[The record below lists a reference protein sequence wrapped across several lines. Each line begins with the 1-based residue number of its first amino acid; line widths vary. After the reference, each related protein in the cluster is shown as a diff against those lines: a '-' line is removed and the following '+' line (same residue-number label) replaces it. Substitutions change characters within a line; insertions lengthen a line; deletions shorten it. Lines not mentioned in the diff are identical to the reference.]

1 MKKLLF
7 IFLSTFFLIIIV
19 ELFFRTFILVV
30 SKEIDVFKYGIDKNV
45 KIDVKYLTKLEID
58 IINLNPRLGPLI
70 QNQDKKTNNPSRILV
85 IGGSTSYG
93 KNCSNKTSYIDFLQ
107 KNFQNIYFENAAGN
121 GYSSEVSLRW
131 IIKKFQNN
139 QNYKAVIWA
148 NKVNENRVIY
158 RGINYRNY
166 NKMKYKFINSPK
178 SDFIIFLKS
187 IDKTLETK
195 LSFYLIF
202 KNTLLKLNNRR
213 TKDRFFTKPPSQ
225 DDFKN
230 AALNYRLNTIDAI
243 NISNNLNIEFIIL
256 HLLDNPSKRYD
267 LLNNLLKKEV
277 IFIKKKFPNIK
288 YVDLNKHRESI
299 KDEYFCDEI
308 HQTDDGN
315 KFTAKILYEELQKL
329 DQNIF
334 N

>member
-131 IIKKFQNN
+131 IIKKFQNS

-158 RGINYRNY
+158 RGINYRN
-166 NKMKYKFINSPK
+166 
-178 SDFIIFLKS
+178 
-187 IDKTLETK
+187 
-195 LSFYLIF
+195 
-202 KNTLLKLNNRR
+202 
-213 TKDRFFTKPPSQ
+213 
-225 DDFKN
+225 
-230 AALNYRLNTIDAI
+230 
-243 NISNNLNIEFIIL
+243 
-256 HLLDNPSKRYD
+256 
-267 LLNNLLKKEV
+267 
-277 IFIKKKFPNIK
+277 
-288 YVDLNKHRESI
+288 
-299 KDEYFCDEI
+299 
-308 HQTDDGN
+308 
-315 KFTAKILYEELQKL
+315 
-329 DQNIF
+329 
-334 N
+334 